1 MSFPGAESGPCEP
14 LPAGTVLPA
23 GFFARSSEEV
33 ALDLIGKV
41 LWRLGFGGGRLTEV
55 EAYLPEGDA
64 ASHSARGRT
73 QRNSAM
79 FGPPGS
85 IYVFLSYGVH
95 CLLNIVCDW
104 ESVGSAVLIRSFQP
118 LEAEDGLELSPGA
131 RGPGRVGQVLGVR
144 LEMSGLALGEESGVF
159 LLDDGER
166 PEVGRSTRI
175 GISQGTQLPL
185 RHYMIGSR
193 YISGPA
199 RMIGGERR

>member
-1 MSFPGAESGPCEP
+1 VSSPGLQSAAREF

-23 GFFARSSEEV
+23 GFFARPSTEV
-33 ALDLIGKV
+33 AADLIGKV
-41 LWRLGFGGGRLTEV
+41 LWRRGFGGGRLTEV

-64 ASHSARGRT
+64 ASHSARGWN

-95 CLLNIVCDW
+95 SLLNLVCDR
-104 ESVGSAVLIRSFQP
+104 ESVGSAVLIRSFEPVEGESRFQP
-118 LEAEDGLELSPGA
+118 LPGV

-144 LEMSGLALGEESGVF
+144 RDMSGLALGDQSGVF
-159 LLDDGER
+159 LVDDGGR

-175 GISQGTQLPL
+175 GISRGTQLPL
-185 RHYMIGSR
+185 RYYMIGSR
-193 YISGPA
+193 YISGPV
-199 RMIGGERR
+199 RSIEGERR